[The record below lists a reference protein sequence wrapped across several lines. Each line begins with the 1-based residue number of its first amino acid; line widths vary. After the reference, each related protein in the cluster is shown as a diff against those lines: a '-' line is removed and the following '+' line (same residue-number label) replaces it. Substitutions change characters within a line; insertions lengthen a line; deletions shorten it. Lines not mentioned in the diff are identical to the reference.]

1 LMEAMWTRFIPLVVK
16 LRQMLAAGVIGEL
29 QMVTADLGFR
39 AEYDPQH
46 RLFNLELGGGA
57 LLDIGVYPIS
67 FASMLLGPPARIVG
81 LAHMG
86 QTGVD
91 EQMSV
96 VLGYEGGQL
105 ATCYATL
112 RAAPPTEVILIG
124 ALGRIRLHGP
134 IYRPTTMT
142 LSLDGRADEVIEVP
156 LEGNGYNYQAV
167 EVMSCLRAGQLESD
181 VMPLDE
187 TRQIMRT
194 MDEIRE
200 QWGLVYPME

>member
-1 LMEAMWTRFIPLVVK
+1 M
-16 LRQMLAAGVIGEL
+16 
-29 QMVTADLGFR
+29 
-39 AEYDPQH
+39 
-46 RLFNLELGGGA
+46 
-57 LLDIGVYPIS
+57 LDIGVYPIS
-67 FASMLLGPPARIVG
+67 FASMLLGPPARLVG
-81 LAHMG
+81 LAHRG

-112 RAAPPTEVILIG
+112 RADPPTEVILMG
-124 ALGRIRLHGP
+124 NLGRIRVHSP

-142 LSLDGRADEVIEVP
+142 LSVAGQPDEVIELP
-156 LEGNGYNYQAV
+156 LEGNGYNYQAA
-167 EVMSCLRAGQLESD
+167 EVMACLRAGKLESD

-194 MDEIRE
+194 MDEIRKG
-200 QWGLVYPME
+200 WGLVYPME